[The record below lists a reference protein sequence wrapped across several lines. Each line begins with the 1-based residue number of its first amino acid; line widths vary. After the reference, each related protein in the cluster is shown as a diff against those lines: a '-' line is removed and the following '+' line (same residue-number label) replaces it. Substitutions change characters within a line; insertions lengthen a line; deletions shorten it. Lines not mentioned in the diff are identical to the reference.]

1 MTGAL
6 VHAAAVALA
15 LAPANTGAARAP
27 VRLTAA
33 PARVMLAGGSRA
45 SVRVSN
51 FGTKRV
57 LVDVSRAG
65 FALDL
70 RGRPEI
76 VRNGG
81 ARSARAWL
89 TFRPAHFVLGP
100 QASAALV
107 VSSTLPRHAEP
118 GDHDALV
125 LLTTHAVGAARV
137 AVRLRMGVVVV
148 IRAPGKVVRLVDLR
162 GARVTGARRRRRLE
176 LVVANRGNVTES
188 LRHPRAVLSFRRS
201 GRWAATLA
209 SNSRDLRPQTSGL
222 VEFRLPAKL
231 HGVMTARIVVPGDA
245 GRSALRRT
253 YRLRL

>member
-15 LAPANTGAARAP
+15 LAPANAGAARAP

-33 PARVMLAGGSRA
+33 PARVMLAGGARA
-45 SVRVSN
+45 SVRVTN

-70 RGRPEI
+70 RGRPQI
-76 VRNGG
+76 VPNGG
-81 ARSARAWL
+81 VRSARAWL
-89 TFRPAHFVLGP
+89 TVRPARFDLGP
-100 QASAALV
+100 RATAALV
-107 VSSTLPRHAEP
+107 VSSRLPRQAEP

-125 LLTTHAVGAARV
+125 LLTTHAVGAASV

-148 IRAPGKVVRLVDLR
+148 VRAPGKVERRVELR
-162 GARVTGARRRRRLE
+162 GGRVTGSRRRRTLE

-188 LRHPRAVLSFRRS
+188 LRRPRAVVSFQRS

-209 SNSRDLRPQTSGL
+209 ASSRDLRPQTRGL
-222 VEFRLPAKL
+222 LEFRLPAKL
-231 HGVMTARIVVPGDA
+231 HGVMTARIVVPGDP